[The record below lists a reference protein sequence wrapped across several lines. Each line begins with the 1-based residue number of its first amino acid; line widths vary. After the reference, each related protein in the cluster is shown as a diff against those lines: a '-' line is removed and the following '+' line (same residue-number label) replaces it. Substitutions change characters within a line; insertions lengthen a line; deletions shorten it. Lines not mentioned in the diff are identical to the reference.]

1 MNKTTAVLKPNQRE
15 SVVLLCVNNADEKR
29 HDKINETPNLGLVCI
44 THSLEVRY
52 RTITLT
58 RYRNLPEEE
67 RRPVLEELYRSN
79 LETLFKALGFCKAQG
94 IRLYRMT
101 ANLFPLGDLDDGVGR
116 EVLSDLSPRLAEFA
130 PAAETAGVRVVI
142 HPEQFVV
149 LNSLRPEVV
158 VNSVRILKF
167 HGMVLDLLGLPQSS
181 WCAVNI
187 HGGKGGRPD
196 ELVETIATLP
206 DTVRTRLTLENDE
219 RAYGA
224 AEILEVCK
232 AAGVPMV
239 FDAHHHVVK
248 EKLSDFDDAS
258 VAEFTRRARQT
269 WTPPEWQVV
278 HLSNGR
284 EGVQDKRHSDL
295 VSEVPTSYAQVSWIE
310 VEAKHKE
317 VAIAGLRGHASLAG
331 NNELVAKQGIYS
343 ERSL

>member
-1 MNKTTAVLKPNQRE
+1 MIERKEKRRKRKEKPN
-15 SVVLLCVNNADEKR
+15 
-29 HDKINETPNLGLVCI
+29 DKPNLGLVCI
-44 THSLEVRY
+44 THSPEVRY

-79 LETLFKALGFCKAQG
+79 VKTLFKALVFCKAHG

-116 EVLSDLSPRLAEFA
+116 EVLAELTPHLAEFG
-130 PAAETAGVRVVI
+130 PAAEAANVRVVI

-149 LNSLRPEVV
+149 LNSLRPEVIT
-158 VNSVRILKF
+158 NSVRVLKF
-167 HGMVLDLLGLPQSS
+167 HGAVLDLLGLPQTS

-196 ELVETIATLP
+196 ELVETIFTLP
-206 DTVRTRLTLENDE
+206 DNVRTRLTLENDE

-224 AEILEVCK
+224 AEILAVCE
-232 AAGVPMV
+232 AANVPMV

-248 EKLSDFDDAS
+248 EKLSDFDDPS
-258 VAEFTRRARQT
+258 VAAFTERARQT
-269 WTPPEWQVV
+269 WTPPEWQLV

-295 VSEVPTSYAQVSWIE
+295 IAEVPPAYAQVGWIE

-317 VAIAGLRGHASLAG
+317 VAIAGLQGHGALDEEHRIQKG
-331 NNELVAKQGIYS
+331 E
-343 ERSL
+343 

>member
-1 MNKTTAVLKPNQRE
+1 MDRA
-15 SVVLLCVNNADEKR
+15 EKVFDVR
-29 HDKINETPNLGLVCI
+29 PNLGLVCI
-44 THSLEVRY
+44 THSRDIRY

-58 RYRNLPEEE
+58 RYRALPEEK
-67 RRPVLEELYRSN
+67 RRAVLEELYRSN
-79 LETLFKALGFCKAQG
+79 VETLFRALVFCALQS

-101 ANLFPLGDLDDGVGR
+101 ANLFPMGDLDDGIGR
-116 EVLSDLSPRLAEFA
+116 KVLAELAPRLAEFG
-130 PAAETAGVRVVI
+130 PAASAAGVRVVI

-158 VNSVRILKF
+158 TNSVRVLTF
-167 HGMVLDLLGLPQSS
+167 HGAVLDLLGLPQSA

-196 ELVETIATLP
+196 ELVEAIGSLP
-206 DTVRTRLTLENDE
+206 EKVRHRLTLENDE

-248 EKLSDFDDAS
+248 EKLSGFDDSS
-258 VAEFTRRARQT
+258 VYEFTERARQT
-269 WTPPEWQVV
+269 WTPPAWQLV

-295 VSEVPTSYAQVSWIE
+295 VTEVPAAYAQVSWIE

-317 VAIAGLRGHASLAG
+317 VAIAGLQEHPTLGGEVRG
-331 NNELVAKQGIYS
+331 
-343 ERSL
+343 R